1 MQIKLKQIIDSET
14 GLGIITN
21 LEFKA
26 TELFKVTK
34 FIEACDHEIKAFN
47 SVREEKIKQFGEQRE
62 VQGKQVFEVSKDNQE
77 QFFTEMEE
85 LLNQDIEL
93 EVPEISLD
101 AFGDIEMSPKE
112 FLSLQWLIKKED

>member
-21 LEFKA
+21 LKFKA

-34 FIEACDHEIKAFN
+34 FVEACDQEIKSFN
-47 SVREEKIKQFGEQRE
+47 SVREEKIKEFGEQKE
-62 VQGKQVFEVSKDNQE
+62 VDGKQVFEVPKDNQE
-77 QFFTEMEE
+77 QFFTEMED

-93 EVPEISLD
+93 DVPEISLD
-101 AFGDIEMSPKE
+101 AFGDIEMSPRE
-112 FLSLQWLIKKED
+112 FLSLKWLIKED

>member
-21 LEFKA
+21 LKFKA

-34 FIEACDHEIKAFN
+34 FVEKCDQEIKSFN
-47 SVREEKIKQFGEQRE
+47 SVREEKIKQFGEQKE
-62 VQGKQVFEVSKDNQE
+62 VDGKQVFEVSKENQQ

-93 EVPEISLD
+93 EVPEISLE

-112 FLSLQWLIKKED
+112 FLSLKWLLKED

>member
-1 MQIKLKQIIDSET
+1 MQIKLKQIIDSEV

-21 LEFKA
+21 LKFKA

-34 FIEACDHEIKAFN
+34 FCEACDQEIKSFN
-47 SVREEKIKQFGEQRE
+47 SVREEKIKQFGDQKK
-62 VQGKQVFEVSKDNQE
+62 VDGKQVFEVPKDNQE

-93 EVPEISLD
+93 EIPEISLE

-112 FLSLQWLIKKED
+112 FLSLKWLIKED

>member
-21 LEFKA
+21 LKFKA

-34 FIEACDHEIKAFN
+34 FVEALDQEIKSFN
-47 SVREEKIKQFGEQRE
+47 SVREEKIKQFGEQKK
-62 VQGKQVFEVSKDNQE
+62 VDGKQVFEVSKENQQ

-93 EVPEISLD
+93 EVPEISLE

-112 FLSLQWLIKKED
+112 FLSLKWLLKED